1 MATQFRAARFTAQE
15 ALQFHAQGKPGKL
28 EITPT
33 KPLATQRDLALAYSP
48 GVAVPVQAIA
58 HDPQDAYSYT
68 SKGNMVAVISNGTA
82 ILGMGNLG
90 ALAAKPVMEGKAA
103 LFKRFADIDSIDVL
117 VDTPEVDAFINCVR
131 YLGPSFGGINLED
144 IKAPDCFI
152 IEDKLK
158 ELLDIPVFHD
168 DQHGTAI
175 VVAAGI
181 LNGLKV
187 VGKDIAKVK
196 LVCCGAGAA
205 ALACLN
211 LLLKIGMQRKNIT
224 VCDIEGVVYEGRTT
238 LMDPWKSPFAQK
250 TKARVL
256 AEVIGGADVFLGL
269 SAAGVLSREMVAKMA
284 DQPLIFAMANPNPEI
299 TPEEVAS
306 VRSDAIMATGRSDYP
321 NQINNVLC
329 FPFIFRGA
337 LDVQAT
343 TINDAMKIAAAEAI
357 AALARAEVPDQVM
370 AAFHGERPTFGPG
383 YIIPAP
389 FDPRLISHVPA
400 AVAKAAMD
408 SGVARKP
415 IVDLDAY
422 VSRLKGRLD
431 PIAGWLQSTFDNVRS
446 QPRRVIF
453 AEGEDMAVIR
463 AAHAFYNQG
472 FGQPIIVGTREVVQ
486 KRFLEAGVPMREDYE
501 LIDTRTSPHLE
512 EFTEFLYS
520 RLQRRGYLKRDCTRL
535 VANERNVFSA
545 LMVAHGYADAMVSGV
560 TRNWTSVY
568 RDVHRVFDE
577 KPGRHVIGISL
588 ALCRGRAVIIAD
600 TSIHDM
606 PTPEELANIATE
618 AAHAARNFGIEP
630 RVALLAYSTFGQ
642 PRGERSDVVREAVT
656 ILDGRGVDFEYD
668 GDMAADVALNKD
680 LMKHYSFCRLS
691 DTANVL
697 VMPAFHAASI
707 STKMLK
713 ELGGATIIGP
723 IIVGLSHSVQICSF
737 GATDADIVNMAAL
750 AAYGVDRT

>member
-15 ALQFHAQGKPGKL
+15 ALQFHAGGKPGKL

-48 GVAVPVQAIA
+48 GVAVPVLAIA
-58 HDPQDAYSYT
+58 QNPADAYAYT
-68 SKGNMVAVISNGTA
+68 NKGNLVAVVSNGTA
-82 ILGMGNLG
+82 ILGLGNLG

-103 LFKRFADIDSIDVL
+103 LFKRFADIDSIDLL
-117 VDTPEVDAFINCVR
+117 VDTENVEAFINSVR

-152 IEDKLK
+152 IEEKLK

-175 VVAAGI
+175 VVAAGV

-196 LVCCGAGAA
+196 LVCAGAGAA

-211 LLLKIGMQRKNIT
+211 LLLKIGLKREN
-224 VCDIEGVVYEGRTT
+224 VFVSDIEGVVYEGRTK
-238 LMDPWKSPFAQK
+238 LMDPYKAPFAQK
-250 TKARVL
+250 TKARQL
-256 AEVIGGADVFLGL
+256 AEVMKGADIFLGL
-269 SAAGVLSREMVAKMA
+269 SAAGVVSRDMVVSMA
-284 DQPLIFAMANPNPEI
+284 EKPLIFAMANPDPEI
-299 TPEEVAS
+299 SPDDVHAA
-306 VRSDAIMATGRSDYP
+306 RPDAIMATGRSDYP

-357 AALARAEVPDQVM
+357 AELARAEVPDQVM
-370 AAFHGERPTFGPG
+370 AAFHGERPMFGPG

-389 FDPRLISHVPA
+389 FDPRLMSHVPA

-422 VSRLKGRLD
+422 VARLKGRLD
-431 PIAGWLQSTFDNVRS
+431 PIVGWLQSTFDKVRS
-446 QPRRVIF
+446 EPKRVVF
-453 AEGEDMAVIR
+453 TEGEDQAVIR
-463 AAHAFYNQG
+463 AANSFFNQG
-472 FGQPIIVGTREVVQ
+472 FGQPILIGTREVVTE
-486 KRFLEAGVPMREDYE
+486 RFRELGMPLKSDFE
-501 LIDTRTSPHLE
+501 LVDTRTSPHIE

-520 RLQRRGYLKRDCTRL
+520 RLQRRGYLKRDCQRL
-535 VANERNVFSA
+535 VANERNVFGA
-545 LMVAHGYADAMVSGV
+545 LMVVHGYADAMVSGV

-568 RDVHRVFDE
+568 RDVHRVLDQS
-577 KPGRHVIGISL
+577 PGRHVIGVTL
-588 ALCRGRAVIIAD
+588 ALCRGRAVLIAD

-606 PTPEELANIATE
+606 PTAEELANIATE
-618 AAHAARNFGIEP
+618 AARAARNLGIEP
-630 RVALLAYSTFGQ
+630 RVAMLAYSTFGQ
-642 PRGERSDVVREAVT
+642 PRGERSDQVREAVE
-656 ILDGRGVDFEYD
+656 ILNERQVDFEYD
-668 GDMAADVALNKD
+668 GDMAADVALNKV
-680 LMKHYSFCRLS
+680 LMGHYPFCRLS

-723 IIVGLSHSVQICSF
+723 MIVGLSHSVQICSF
-737 GATDADIVNMAAL
+737 GATDADVVNMAAL
-750 AAYGVDRT
+750 AAYGAGRT

>member
-1 MATQFRAARFTAQE
+1 MATNFRPARVTAQE
-15 ALQFHAQGKPGKL
+15 ALAFHASGKPGKL

-33 KPLATQRDLALAYSP
+33 KPLATQRDLSLAYSP
-48 GVAVPVQAIA
+48 GVAIPVQAIA
-58 HDPQDAYSYT
+58 ENPGDVYAYT
-68 SKGNMVAVISNGTA
+68 SKGNFVAVVSNGTA
-82 ILGMGNLG
+82 ILGLGNLG

-103 LFKRFADIDSIDVL
+103 LFKRFADIDAIDLL
-117 VDTPEVDAFINCVR
+117 VDTADVDAFINCVR

-144 IKAPDCFI
+144 IKSPDCFV
-152 IEDKLK
+152 IEEKLR

-187 VGKDIAKVK
+187 VGKEIGEVR
-196 LVCCGAGAA
+196 LVCAGAGAA

-211 LLLKIGMQRKNIT
+211 LLVKLGLKRENIF
-224 VCDIEGVVYEGRTT
+224 VCDIEGVVYEGRKK
-238 LMDPWKSPFAQK
+238 LMDPYKAPYAQK
-250 TKARVL
+250 TKARTL
-256 AEVIGGADVFLGL
+256 ADVIGDADIFLGL
-269 SAAGVLSREMVAKMA
+269 SAAGVLSRESVARMA
-284 DQPLIFAMANPNPEI
+284 DKPLIFAMANPDPEI
-299 TPEEVAS
+299 KPEDVKS
-306 VRSDAIMATGRSDYP
+306 VRTDAVMATGRSDYP

-357 AALARAEVPDQVM
+357 AELARAEVPDQVA

-389 FDPRLISHVPA
+389 FDPRLLPHVSA

-408 SGVARKP
+408 SGVARNP
-415 IVDLDAY
+415 IVDMEAY
-422 VSRLKGRLD
+422 VARLKARLD
-431 PIAGWLQSTFDNVRS
+431 PVAGWLQSTFDAVRS
-446 QPRRVIF
+446 GPKRVVF
-453 AEGEDMAVIR
+453 AEGEDAAVIR
-463 AAHAFYNQG
+463 AANTFLQQG
-472 FGQPIIVGTREVVQ
+472 FGQPILIGAKKVVTERFRELGIPL
-486 KRFLEAGVPMREDYE
+486 RSDFE
-501 LIDTRTSPHLE
+501 LIDTTSSPFVA
-512 EFTEFLYS
+512 EFAELLYS
-520 RLQRRGYLKRDCTRL
+520 RLQRRGYLRRDCERL
-535 VANERNVFSA
+535 VTNERNVFGA
-545 LMVAHGYADAMVSGV
+545 LMVAHGHADAMVSGV

-568 RDVHRVFDE
+568 ADVHRVMDE
-577 KPGRHVIGISL
+577 KPGRHVIGVSL
-588 ALCRGRAVIIAD
+588 ALNRGRAVLIAD

-606 PTPEELANIATE
+606 PTAEQLANIAVE
-618 AAHAARNFGIEP
+618 AARAARNFGIEP

-642 PRGERSDVVREAVT
+642 PRSERSDQVREAVR
-656 ILDGRGVDFEYD
+656 ILDERLVDFEYD
-668 GDMAADVALNKD
+668 GDMAADVALNRH
-680 LMKHYSFCRLS
+680 LMRHYPFCRLS

-723 IIVGLSHSVQICSF
+723 IVVGLSHSVQICTF

-750 AAYGVDRT
+750 AAYGAGRE